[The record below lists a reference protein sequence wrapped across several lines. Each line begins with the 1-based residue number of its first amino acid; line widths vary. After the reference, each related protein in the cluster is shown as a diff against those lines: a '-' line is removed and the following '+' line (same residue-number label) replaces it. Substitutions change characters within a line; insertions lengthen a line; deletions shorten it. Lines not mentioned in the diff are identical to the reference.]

1 MISVFLVDDHA
12 VVRRGLASYLEG
24 EGDMSVVGQAA
35 NGRQALDEL
44 AVLERAGSLPDVVLA
59 DLLMPELDGVGL
71 IAELGRRWP
80 SVRAIAVT
88 SFLEEARIRAAL
100 EAGAAGY
107 LLKDAEA
114 DDVADAVRRVTAGEV
129 HLQPSVAG
137 ELARSIRRPARPVV
151 ELTPR
156 ERQVVHLVAEGRTN
170 QQIATALGVT
180 ERTARAHVSNIL
192 TKLGLTSRTQAA
204 VWARDHGI
212 GPDA

>member
-1 MISVFLVDDHA
+1 VITVFLVDDHA

-24 EGDMSVVGQAA
+24 EDDVDVVGQAA
-35 NGRQALDEL
+35 NGREALSRL
-44 AVLERAGSLPDVVLA
+44 AVLDRAGALPDVVLA

-71 IAELGRRWP
+71 IAELQQRWP

-88 SFLEEARIRAAL
+88 SFLEEGKIRGAL
-100 EAGAAGY
+100 EAGACGY

-114 DDVADAVRRVTAGEV
+114 DDVAAAIRRVAAGEMY
-129 HLQPSVAG
+129 LQTEVAG
-137 ELARSIRRPARPVV
+137 ELARAVRRPAPVV
-151 ELTPR
+151 SLTPR
-156 ERQVVHLVAEGRTN
+156 EREVVRLVAEGRTN

-204 VWARDHGI
+204 VWARDH
-212 GPDA
+212 AL